1 MLKSKRFLAVLVA
14 GIVFLIG
21 VFVFHTEPIAFAT
34 AEMIIVA
41 PYLAAETYKPSDICN
56 TKGNA

>member
-14 GIVFLIG
+14 GVVFLVA
-21 VFVFHTEPIAFAT
+21 VFVFHVEPIAFAT

-41 PYLAAETYKPSDICN
+41 PYLAVETYKPSS
-56 TKGNA
+56 NA

>member
-14 GIVFLIG
+14 GVVFLVA
-21 VFVFHTEPIAFAT
+21 VFAFHVEPIAFAT

-41 PYLAAETYKPSDICN
+41 PYLAAESYKPSEN
-56 TKGNA
+56 K

>member
-1 MLKSKRFLAVLVA
+1 MLNSKRFLAVLVA
-14 GIVFLIG
+14 GIVFLVG

-41 PYLAAETYKPSDICN
+41 PYLAAQTLRGSNEELK
-56 TKGNA
+56 K